1 MEKCK
6 NCSEEFEEEVMAGG
20 LCEDCSD
27 EAEQA
32 AEELQDEESD
42 V

>member
-6 NCSEEFEEEVMAGG
+6 NCSEEFEEDLSDEG
-20 LCEDCSD
+20 LCEDCAD
-27 EAEQA
+27 EAGQA
-32 AEELQDEESD
+32 AEELQGEEDD